1 MFRFSF
7 QQISKISNFLIA
19 FFFLI
24 AGHSSS
30 GQVGDF
36 SFVDDSD
43 YLKAF
48 YSETK
53 QVNQFIR
60 RFNGEE
66 DVRGVR
72 FSVNDSLY
80 RDAGLRE
87 TYLRML
93 FDEQNNGMSQ
103 MLKNAFI
110 DNVVR
115 SESPDFLDFHGGDW
129 FAEVFTRFKR
139 GNRDVYLT
147 LIMKLVKENLGSKW
161 VIDDV
166 RFSPYESLHNSDEKS
181 GSRFLHP
188 LSHELDFMNLDK
200 VFALDEHIGDYF
212 KQDFEPCKLSIF
224 LYELRNGTLKFGY
237 VTGVKFHF
245 FQIDGW
251 YFEIS
256 EFNRPGLNR
265 GWLISNLIKLEPGQ
279 KEQLINYFYNPD

>member
-1 MFRFSF
+1 MLSC
-7 QQISKISNFLIA
+7 SAASA
-19 FFFLI
+19 
-24 AGHSSS
+24 
-30 GQVGDF
+30 QVGGDNNF
-36 SFVDDSD
+36 SDEDH
-43 YLKAF
+43 YLEAF

-72 FSVNDSLY
+72 FSHNDSMY
-80 RDAGLRE
+80 RNPGLRK
-87 TYLRML
+87 TYLNML
-93 FDEQNNGMSQ
+93 FDEQNNRMAGL
-103 MLKNAFI
+103 LKNAFVE
-110 DNVVR
+110 NVTLSQNPV
-115 SESPDFLDFHGGDW
+115 FLDFHGGEW
-129 FAEVFTRFKR
+129 FAEVFTKFKR
-139 GNRDVYLT
+139 GSHEVYVT
-147 LIMKLVKENLGSKW
+147 LMMKLVKENLGSKW

-166 RFSPYESLHNSDEKS
+166 RFSPYENLHSKDDES

-224 LYELRNGTLKFGY
+224 LYELRNGLLEFEY

-245 FQIDGW
+245 FQIEGW